1 MKIYISDYYL
11 NPKNKNKIY
20 TSKTDVPE
28 VYLIRK
34 ELSTNRYCISLDA
47 EYNNQIV
54 YIPAE

>member
-28 VYLIRK
+28 VY
-34 ELSTNRYCISLDA
+34 
-47 EYNNQIV
+47 
-54 YIPAE
+54 